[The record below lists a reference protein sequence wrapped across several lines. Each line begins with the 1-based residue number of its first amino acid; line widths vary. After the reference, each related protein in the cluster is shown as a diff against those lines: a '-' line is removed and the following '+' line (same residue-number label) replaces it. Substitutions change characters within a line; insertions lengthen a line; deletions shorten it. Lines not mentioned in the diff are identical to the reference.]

1 MSTLNHIVGQIQSVV
16 WESNPVRRETQSKEL
31 EAMLSTRGTQ
41 LALRQN
47 VEEINDC
54 VASLSWETN
63 QLGCLFLLCV
73 RSSIDSL
80 CFLVGTLCLKSRISL
95 GYCDVFLIVLVIL

>member
-16 WESNPVRRETQSKEL
+16 WESNPIRRETQCKEL
-31 EAMLSTRGTQ
+31 EAMLSTRGTE

-47 VEEINDC
+47 VESINDC
-54 VASLSWETN
+54 VSSLSWERN

-73 RSSIDSL
+73 CSNGVLL
-80 CFLVGTLCLKSRISL
+80 CFM
-95 GYCDVFLIVLVIL
+95 

>member
-16 WESNPVRRETQSKEL
+16 WESNPTRRESQCKEL
-31 EAMLSTRGTQ
+31 EAMLSTRGTE

-54 VASLSWETN
+54 VSSLSWERN
-63 QLGCLFLLCV
+63 QLGCLFLLYV
-73 RSSIDSL
+73 YSNADSL
-80 CFLVGTLCLKSRISL
+80 CCMVCGLCFDLRMPLEHCDGFLSFI
-95 GYCDVFLIVLVIL
+95 FF